1 MSRPVTP
8 VAPVASATPVAPTV
22 TARADATPYV
32 TRDGS
37 IIRELMHPAVHG
49 NRNQSLAE
57 AEVPPGCVTLLH
69 RHPLSEELYHVTA
82 GQGLMTLGNATFA
95 VGPGDTVHIAP
106 GTPHRIANT
115 GDVPLLV
122 LCCCAPP
129 YAHDDTD
136 LLVPAAG

>member
-8 VAPVASATPVAPTV
+8 VASATPVTPTV
-22 TARADATPYV
+22 TARANATPYV

-82 GQGLMTLGNATFA
+82 GQGLMTLGDATFA

-106 GTPHRIANT
+106 GTPHRITNT
-115 GDVPLLV
+115 GNVPLLV

-136 LLVPAAG
+136 LLDEAG

>member
-1 MSRPVTP
+1 MARP
-8 VAPVASATPVAPTV
+8 ATDGD
-22 TARADATPYV
+22 TAATLTTRAGAAPYV

-69 RHPLSEELYHVTA
+69 RHPRSEELYHVTA
-82 GQGLMTLGNATFA
+82 GQGLMTLGEATFA

-115 GDVPLLV
+115 GDAPLLV

-129 YAHDDTD
+129 YGHDDTD
-136 LLVPAAG
+136 LLDPAG